1 MKPPIFI
8 SSFADDLI
16 AYIDFKARTGKTGHS
31 RIYYLRHFDTWA
43 TRHSITKLDR
53 GAVEGWVA
61 DELTHCSTHRSWMS
75 YIRDFGRWMRIHRD
89 PSAHVLGDE
98 WKAGIVHSTPYLMSS
113 TDIEAFFTATRT
125 VPAHSPWAWQATAF
139 FLLMHSA
146 GLRTREVRALT
157 PANVDFNDRHIMIA
171 TSKSGRGTQTPPHR
185 RSHGHSRFLPPPLSF
200 SVPQPPTVL
209 RLVHR
214 CRSQRLIDRSNV
226 QPYLG
231 SRRPGPASRRTPTT
245 VLRLPAPFRLRQ
257 Y

>member
-171 TSKSGRGTQTPPHR
+171 TSKSGRERKLPSPTQSWAFSILATAALVLSSPTANG
-185 RSHGHSRFLPPPLSF
+185 SSSRPQ
-200 SVPQPPTVL
+200 VPV
-209 RLVHR
+209 
-214 CRSQRLIDRSNV
+214 SALIDRSNV